1 MIRKTFRFLIG
12 LFYISEELFKVRSSL
27 PSSPFSMP
35 VVTQIKE
42 TGPPYWLSPQPLADD
57 MAELRGQKGKLAL
70 PPRISMKS
78 LPSTPSRSPWF
89 TPTSRLTSLRK
100 FSLQQWATVSSPS
113 RRRSYSFLISPR
125 TACGR
130 CGSSVWYG

>member
-1 MIRKTFRFLIG
+1 MLGKSFRIFHWFI
-12 LFYISEELFKVRSSL
+12 YISEELLLIRSSL
-27 PSSPFSMP
+27 PSSPISMP
-35 VVTQIKE
+35 VATQIKE